1 RLCGGGDGTGPPGLR
16 TRLQVP
22 DLASARQVTVHRR
35 HGDRKLLRYLGGR
48 VTAIDGSH
56 DPRPE
61 FHRIRSHRSLHAAA
75 VLRLFIP
82 PLAILLQTAL
92 GLSPTL
98 AIVAGACFLGLLVTY
113 RCQTETT
120 GRSLED
126 IGSAATPSA
135 ALAAA

>member
-92 GLSPTL
+92 
-98 AIVAGACFLGLLVTY
+98 V
-113 RCQTETT
+113 
-120 GRSLED
+120 RSLVPA
-126 IGSAATPSA
+126 GSAAA
-135 ALAAA
+135 APAPEPDERAARG